1 MAKENNK
8 DPTIILNNTK
18 MKDLKKK
25 LKDLNH

>member
-1 MAKENNK
+1 MAKENK

-25 LKDLNH
+25 LKDLHH